1 MAAEETKN
9 PEVGI
14 EHVVA
19 IFGVTGLVGKVLARE
34 LVTKPKW
41 KVYGIARKL
50 EIMLP
55 IDQCSSNFHFIQCD
69 LLNPSETKDWL
80 SLLQDVTLVF
90 WLTWPS
96 QCQLDSIEC
105 CEQNKTMMS
114 NALDSIVLKAKALQ
128 HVSLQ
133 TGMKHYVSLQGP
145 FDDEVEARYY
155 NEDCPRVDKG
165 CNFYYVLE
173 DLIKEGWPSY
183 NAINGPSFTWKEI
196 WTALGE
202 KFGVEVI
209 QESAFSEEFWYS
221 KSLAD
226 KQEGWK
232 EIVAEKGLVQTEME
246 NLANWEFLDVLF
258 RCPFKLLGTQNKVDR
273 LRFTVRVFLSPIFTH
288 LVPSLTLTAKG
299 AEIEPIISGVNVV
312 TA

>member
-19 IFGVTGLVGKVLARE
+19 IFGITGLIGKVLARE

-41 KVYGIARKL
+41 KVYGIARKP
-50 EIMLP
+50 EIMPP

-69 LLNPSETKDWL
+69 LLNPSETKDRL

-96 QCQLDSIEC
+96 QYQLDSIEC
-105 CEQNKTMMS
+105 CVQNKTMMS
-114 NALDSIVLKAKALQ
+114 NALDSIVPKAKALKHKLGTTMKIAREWIKGAIFTMSQ
-128 HVSLQ
+128 KTCLWKAGRYTGLQPVMICTHIPLTVSHTMQSMGQVLHGRKSGRLQ
-133 TGMKHYVSLQGP
+133 
-145 FDDEVEARYY
+145 
-155 NEDCPRVDKG
+155 
-165 CNFYYVLE
+165 
-173 DLIKEGWPSY
+173 
-183 NAINGPSFTWKEI
+183 
-196 WTALGE
+196 
-202 KFGVEVI
+202 KFGVKVI

-226 KQEGWK
+226 KKEVWK

-258 RCPFKLLGTQNKVDR
+258 RCQFKLLGTQNKVDR
-273 LRFTVRVFLSPIFTH
+273 LWFTVRVFLSPPIFTH
-288 LVPSLTLTAKG
+288 LAPSLTLTAKG
-299 AEIEPIISGVNVV
+299 AEIEPIILGVNVA